1 MLQDTNEEFLDPTG
15 EDGGDSNELSDAEVL
30 KAVRHEVENAIGNL
44 DIEGIKVARK
54 FFDGELPVEEE
65 DEDAGEFSDVISEDV
80 RNAVVSV
87 MGSVM
92 PGFYGDNPVV
102 FTPNGAG
109 DEQQASNESK
119 VIHHVVMT
127 ANKGYHILQRAFQDA
142 LVFKNCF
149 AKVYWDTSESVIGR
163 RIRNVPAENVAIM
176 EGVVGYEQN
185 DDGTLTIDMQN
196 RVTRN
201 CPMIEWAPREQVLI
215 NADHEDISLDDARFV
230 CHLRQ
235 VMASDLIAFGVPRE
249 TVDQLD
255 DTTHDIS
262 SIRLG
267 KDKTIEYE
275 AGHRSSRKVTLA
287 ESYYRIDADG
297 DGIAEL
303 RRIITAGGLHGTKIL
318 IEDEPWDD
326 QPFVNG
332 VALFGLRGF
341 EGISLEERI
350 RDLQTYKSELMR
362 QILDAGWRNL
372 NQRTGVVERMVNL
385 NDLLAT
391 RRRGGAVRMKDPNGI
406 VQFNEVQIPHQAFLM
421 LEVLDKMRRESGAGS
436 IDAAPQ
442 AQQVGADSAHGL
454 ERIMSAMEQDDALI
468 AKNLAETFVA
478 QIYLKL
484 HRLMKR
490 HWPGVVNAR
499 VQGTWL
505 EQVPQLWSDRHS
517 TEVAVGLSSGTRMR
531 QASSLAQVIQ
541 QQETAMQG
549 GFDGVMVNAQNMH
562 KARVNFARLM
572 GVAAPE
578 QYWVDPQ
585 SPEGQQAAEQK
596 AQAQMQAQMQAQ
608 QQQMQMQQEQ
618 MQAMMGLQ
626 RMQEET
632 KRFIAQLKEQ
642 SGQYKAD
649 LDHLQKTID
658 QRLKLIELNA
668 KFDSEEVPDSV
679 SVSQR

>member
-1 MLQDTNEEFLDPTG
+1 MLQDTSEESPGLT
-15 EDGGDSNELSDAEVL
+15 GDSDYELSDSEVL
-30 KAVRHEVENAIGNL
+30 KAVRHEVENAINTLNIAG
-44 DIEGIKVARK
+44 IETARK
-54 FFDGELPVEEE
+54 YFDGELPVEEAQE
-65 DEDAGEFSDVISEDV
+65 NAGEFSNVVSEDV
-80 RNAVVSV
+80 RNAVISL
-87 MGSVM
+87 MASIM

-109 DEQQASNESK
+109 DEQQAESESK
-119 VIHHVVMT
+119 AVHHVVMT
-127 ANKGYHILQRAFQDA
+127 ANKGYHVLQRAFQDA
-142 LVFKNCF
+142 LIFKNCF
-149 AKVYWDTSESVIGR
+149 AKVYWDTSESVVGR
-163 RIRNVPAENVAIM
+163 RIRGVPADGAAAM
-176 EGVVGYEQN
+176 EDVVGYEQN
-185 DDGTLTIDMQN
+185 DDGTLTIDIQN
-196 RVTRN
+196 RVTHD

-215 NADHEDISLDDARFV
+215 NSDHEDVSLDDARFV

-235 VMASDLIAFGVPRE
+235 VMASDLIAFGVPRDI
-249 TVDQLD
+249 VDRLD
-255 DTTHDIS
+255 DTTYDPAG
-262 SIRLG
+262 IRLG
-267 KDKTIEYE
+267 NAAEIGYE
-275 AGHRSSRKVTLA
+275 AGHKSSRKVTLA

-303 RRIITAGGLHGTKIL
+303 RRIITAGGHHGTNIL

-350 RDLQTYKSELMR
+350 RDLQIYKSELMR

-372 NQRTGVVERMVNL
+372 NQRIGVVERMVNID
-385 NDLLAT
+385 DLLAT
-391 RRRGGAVRMKDPNGI
+391 QRRGGVVRMKDLNGI
-406 VQFNEVQIPHQAFLM
+406 IPLNEVQIPHQSFMM

-436 IDAAPQ
+436 IDSAPQ

-454 ERIMSAMEQDDALI
+454 ERIMSAIEQDDALI

-490 HWPGVVNAR
+490 HWPGVLNAR

-505 EQVPQLWSDRHS
+505 EQTPQMWADRHS

-531 QASSLAQVIQ
+531 QASSLLQVIQ
-541 QQETAMQG
+541 HQETAMQG
-549 GFDGVMVNAQNMH
+549 GLDGVMVNASTMY
-562 KARVNFARLM
+562 KSRVNFARLM

-585 SPEGQQAAEQK
+585 SPEGQQAAMQK
-596 AQAQMQAQMQAQ
+596 AQAAEQMQQAQMQQA
-608 QQQMQMQQEQ
+608 QMQV
-618 MQAMMGLQ
+618 QAMMALQ
-626 RMQEET
+626 QMQEET
-632 KRFIAQLKEQ
+632 KRFVAQLKEQ
-642 SGQYKAD
+642 GDQYKAD
-649 LDHLQKTID
+649 LSHLQKTID

-668 KFDSEEVPDSV
+668 KFDNEEVPNSV
-679 SVSQR
+679 PVSEKQK

>member
-1 MLQDTNEEFLDPTG
+1 MSQDTNEELLDPTG
-15 EDGGDSNELSDAEVL
+15 EDSNELTDDEVL
-30 KAVRHEVENAIGNL
+30 RAVRHEVENAITNL
-44 DIEGIKVARK
+44 NMEAIKTARK
-54 FFDGELPVEEE
+54 FFDGELPVEEAC
-65 DEDAGEFSDVISEDV
+65 EDAGEFSDVVSEDV
-80 RNAVVSV
+80 RNAVISV
-87 MGSVM
+87 MGSIM

-109 DEQQASNESK
+109 DEQHAESESK
-119 VIHHVVMT
+119 IIHHVMMT

-149 AKVYWDTSESVIGR
+149 AKVYWDTSESIVGR
-163 RIRNVPAENVAIM
+163 RIRNVPVENAAVM
-176 EGVVGYEQN
+176 DGVVGYEQN
-185 DDGTLTIDMQN
+185 DDGTLTIDLQN
-196 RVTRN
+196 RVARN
-201 CPMIEWAPREQVLI
+201 CPMVEWAPREQVLI
-215 NADHEDISLDDARFV
+215 NTDHEDVCLDDARFV

-255 DTTHDIS
+255 DTTHDVTDVS
-262 SIRLG
+262 LG
-267 KDKTIEYE
+267 NAKDIGYE
-275 AGHRSSRKVTLA
+275 AGHKSSRKVTLA
-287 ESYYRIDADG
+287 ESYYHIDADG

-303 RRIITAGGLHGTKIL
+303 RRIITAGGHRGTNIL

-372 NQRTGVVERMVNL
+372 NQRIGVVERMVNVD
-385 NDLLAT
+385 DLLAT
-391 RRRGGAVRMKDPNGI
+391 RRRGGVVRMKDVNG
-406 VQFNEVQIPHQAFLM
+406 VFPLQEVQIPHQSFLM

-468 AKNLAETFVA
+468 AKNLAETFVS

-490 HWPGVVNAR
+490 HWPGVINAR

-505 EQVPQLWSDRHS
+505 EQVPQMWSDRHS

-531 QASSLAQVIQ
+531 QAASLMQVIQ
-541 QQETAMQG
+541 HQETAMQG
-549 GFDGVMVNAQNMH
+549 GLDGVMVNAATMY
-562 KARVNFARLM
+562 KARVSFARLM

-585 SPEGQQAAEQK
+585 SPEGQQAAQQK
-596 AQAQMQAQMQAQ
+596 MQAAEQAQQQQMQAQ
-608 QQQMQMQQEQ
+608 QQQT
-618 MQAMMGLQ
+618 QAMMALQ
-626 RMQEET
+626 QMQEET
-632 KRFIAQLKEQ
+632 KRFTAQLKEQ
-642 SGQYKAD
+642 SDQYKAD

-668 KFDSEEVPDSV
+668 EFDKEEVPDNV
-679 SVSQR
+679 SVSQKQKQSGAD